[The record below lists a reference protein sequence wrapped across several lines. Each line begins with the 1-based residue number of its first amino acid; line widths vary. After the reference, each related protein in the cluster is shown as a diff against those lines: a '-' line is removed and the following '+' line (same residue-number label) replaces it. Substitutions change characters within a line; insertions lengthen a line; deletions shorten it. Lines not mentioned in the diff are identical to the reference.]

1 MWNLNLEDDKDFVEE
16 YDRVE
21 NLIKQTAA
29 QGNLQAMF
37 DLGKNFDPK
46 EEYWDLDTQYRYEI
60 EKMENYPPVELFED
74 DSNNSVFRNLR
85 YRAYSSQVFIS
96 TPLLP
101 VLSKNMQSIF
111 DNLNQEKFPLIDT
124 KTAFSLNP
132 HEARV
137 VLEML
142 NMIGLSLIS
151 EKSPTTIEILL
162 GQL

>member
-85 YRAYSSQVFIS
+85 YRAYNNQFLSQLRFF
-96 TPLLP
+96 LY
-101 VLSKNMQSIF
+101 
-111 DNLNQEKFPLIDT
+111 
-124 KTAFSLNP
+124 
-132 HEARV
+132 
-137 VLEML
+137 
-142 NMIGLSLIS
+142 
-151 EKSPTTIEILL
+151 
-162 GQL
+162 